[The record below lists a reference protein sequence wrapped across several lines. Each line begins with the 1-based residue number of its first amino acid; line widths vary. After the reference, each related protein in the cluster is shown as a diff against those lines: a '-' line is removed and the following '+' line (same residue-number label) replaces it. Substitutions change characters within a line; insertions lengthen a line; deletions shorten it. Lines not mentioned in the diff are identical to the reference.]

1 MQINHFAVIP
11 ALGLALSLILAA
23 PAGAKDKSPP
33 PPPQAYK
40 DLMACKAIADPA
52 ARLACYDAQAG
63 KLEQATATG
72 EVVVTDRAAVRET
85 RKGLFGFKLPT
96 FGIFGGGD
104 SDDDKDEIKEIQGT
118 VASARTFGYGAW
130 RITLEDG
137 SVWEQTD
144 SERLVFDP
152 RKGDKVRIYRAA
164 LGTFRMNVD
173 GQRAIRVRR
182 VE

>member
-1 MQINHFAVIP
+1 MRVNHFAAI
-11 ALGLALSLILAA
+11 AGLGLALGLTLAA
-23 PAGAKDKSPP
+23 PAQAKDKTPP

-40 DLMACKAIADPA
+40 DLVACKAIADPA
-52 ARLACYDAQAG
+52 ARLACFDAQVG
-63 KLEQATATG
+63 KLEQATAAG

-85 RKGLFGFKLPT
+85 RKGLFGFRLPSL
-96 FGIFGGGD
+96 GLFGGGE
-104 SDDDKDEIKEIQGT
+104 DDKDEIKEILGN

-152 RKGDKVRIYRAA
+152 RKGDKVKIYKAA
-164 LGTFRMNVD
+164 LGTYRMNID

>member
-1 MQINHFAVIP
+1 MRVNHVAVATGIALACAVP
-11 ALGLALSLILAA
+11 AA
-23 PAGAKDKSPP
+23 AKDKAPP

-40 DLMACKAIADPA
+40 DMVACKAIPDPA
-52 ARLACYDAQAG
+52 ARLACFDAQVG
-63 KLEQATATG
+63 KLEQATAAG

-85 RKGLFGFKLPT
+85 RKGLFGFKLPSL
-96 FGIFGGGD
+96 GLFGGD
-104 SDDDKDEIKEIQGT
+104 DDDKDEIKEILGT
-118 VASARTFGYGAW
+118 VAAARTFGYGSW

-152 RKGDKVRIYRAA
+152 RKGDKVKIYKAA
-164 LGTFRMNVD
+164 LGTYRMNID